1 MNTLEYSQNAAR
13 TLYEAKGLEFSD
25 VLLYDFFKDSPTST
39 ADWCVI
45 LNRVE
50 PMDCGGISA
59 PRFDELRHTSVCSE
73 LKFLYVG
80 LTRARNQ
87 LWIWDSSDRGEP
99 MRVSNMARLVI
110 RSQLFQGPMECEESN
125 RHPQTG
131 RPNSKAGW

>member
-1 MNTLEYSQNAAR
+1 VTR

-25 VLLYDFFKDSPTST
+25 VLLYDFFNDSPTLT
-39 ADWCVI
+39 ADWRVI
-45 LNRVE
+45 LNKVDLIDR
-50 PMDCGGISA
+50 DGTAA

-99 MRVSNMARLVI
+99 MRVSHMPQFVI
-110 RSQLFQGPMECEESN
+110 KFQLFK
-125 RHPQTG
+125 
-131 RPNSKAGW
+131 RPYGVREIK